1 MIDLRRRAI
10 PMADDRNAGCIEIFG
25 RDFFDQCDNPIE
37 HQTLFGFDNE
47 QLSLLVIGLAEV
59 AFLAVSRKVDH
70 LVSVSYQGHI
80 LSDLESDDL
89 AASGQD
95 RDSRGLQGKNRAT
108 VDGSLPVR
116 KLRKKGETANIP
128 HNSV

>member
-1 MIDLRRRAI
+1 
-10 PMADDRNAGCIEIFG
+10 
-25 RDFFDQCDNPIE
+25 
-37 HQTLFGFDNE
+37 
-47 QLSLLVIGLAEV
+47 
-59 AFLAVSRKVDH
+59 
-70 LVSVSYQGHI
+70 
-80 LSDLESDDL
+80 LSDLEPDDL

-128 HNSV
+128 NISV

>member
-25 RDFFDQCDNPIE
+25 RDFFDQCDNPVE

-59 AFLAVSRKVDH
+59 AFFAVSRKVDH
-70 LVSVSYQGHI
+70 LLVSVSYCHI
-80 LSDLESDDL
+80 LSNLEPDDL

-95 RDSRGLQGKNRAT
+95 RDSRGLQGKNRDT
-108 VDGSLPVR
+108 VDGSPPVR
-116 KLRKKGETANIP
+116 KSGKKGETANIL